1 VLSYKRNINTTCR
14 EFYRGWK
21 LVWQLKL
28 DTFNIHGNC
37 NGVRLYNF
45 DLNDVI
51 LLCGCRDVLSTP
63 KSLER
68 CKLWHADTTVISLWR
83 RNMTA
88 QFRFEIPSDCW
99 ENYKKNL
106 TGVTFLPHS
115 VRNRSTS
122 SVTVWSTFQRKW
134 PKTDTKYPIIS
145 ATCHFSDCVAF
156 ITENTSWHISTTNF
170 HYISVFNFHCHLS
183 FLLFVVHFSRG
194 QHCVAVSI
202 FYIIHSCTV
211 PPPFFFGEWS
221 WNIIIMV
228 ARLRLMYSFAVE
240 ITEMIALITLFVNIR
255 TK

>member
-1 VLSYKRNINTTCR
+1 M
-14 EFYRGWK
+14 
-21 LVWQLKL
+21 WQLNL

-37 NGVRLYNF
+37 NGVRLFNC

-51 LLCGCRDVLSTP
+51 LLCSCRDVLSTP

-68 CKLWHADTTVISLWR
+68 CKLLHADTTVISFSAHDDAIWR
-83 RNMTA
+83 HNFALKFQAIAEKTT
-88 QFRFEIPSDCW
+88 
-99 ENYKKNL
+99 KKIL
-106 TGVTFLPHS
+106 RGGVTFLHHS
-115 VRNRSTS
+115 VRYRSTS
-122 SVTVWSTFQRKW
+122 SVTAWSTFQRKW
-134 PKTDTKYPIIS
+134 PKTDTKCPIIS
-145 ATCHFSDCVAF
+145 ANRHFSDCVAF